1 MQRELTHSALM
12 LLTAGEV
19 PLCQLTGR
27 RWSDCTLH
35 DPRLAAGRYC
45 DASVTSCQRRTE
57 FIELW
62 DRQAGS
68 CPSLLYSAAR
78 SLQCSSKG
86 LARECLMSYAM
97 LVTPSLT

>member
-1 MQRELTHSALM
+1 M

-19 PLCQLTGR
+19 PLCQLTGG
-27 RWSDCTLH
+27 RWSACTLH

-45 DASVTSCQRRTE
+45 DAGVTSCQRRTE

-68 CPSLLYSAAR
+68 CPSVLCSPAR
-78 SLQCSSKG
+78 SFRYSSKS
-86 LARECLMSYAM
+86 LSREGADAIVPC
-97 LVTPSLT
+97 